1 MRTTQPR
8 QRFSESA
15 APLAADFEAI
25 GRRVRSE
32 TFKAVAMHFRDV
44 ALRADVHPR
53 ETQGGA
59 DDGTHRADRGAL

>member
-1 MRTTQPR
+1 MTQP
-8 QRFSESA
+8 QQTFPESV

-44 ALRADVHPR
+44 ALRADAHPR

-59 DDGTHRADRGAL
+59 DDGTQRADRGVL